1 MKISIAMTT
10 YNGEHFLRE
19 QLDSILAQSIS
30 DWELIVCDD
39 CSLDS
44 TWSILQEYELKDS
57 RINIFKNES
66 NLGFVKNF
74 EKAVSLC
81 KGNYIALCDQDDIW
95 EKNHLELLLN
105 SMETSI
111 GSVGNARMI
120 DENGNK
126 TNDLISERERY
137 FSDGDDCSKLFRI
150 LFYGNPFQGASSLF
164 KKEFFDK
171 ALPIPNGVEYH
182 DSWFNAVSC
191 CLAGL
196 IFVPEVVNNYRIHG
210 NNASGNHNLSF
221 KEQMKLTLNRKGWQT
236 DRIIYCNEL
245 IARIPNMP
253 EEKKNIVLMAK
264 QFHENRVKGRRLK
277 TVYTVLKYYK
287 KIYSTNNY
295 KQAFSRCI
303 GILLKG

>member
-1 MKISIAMTT
+1 MISIAMTT

-39 CSLDS
+39 CSSDL
-44 TWSILQEYELKDS
+44 TIQILNEYAQKDL
-57 RINIFKNES
+57 RIKIFKNKH

-81 KGNYIALCDQDDIW
+81 TGDYIALCDQDDIW
-95 EKNHLELLLN
+95 ETNHLDLLITRI
-105 SMETSI
+105 ETVI
-111 GSVGNARMI
+111 ACVGNARMI
-120 DENGNK
+120 DENGSK

-182 DSWFNAVSC
+182 DAWFNAVAC

-245 IARIPNMP
+245 LSRIPDMND
-253 EEKKNIVLMAK
+253 EKKKIVLMAK
-264 QFHENRVKGRRLK
+264 VFHENRIKGKRFK
-277 TVYTVLKYYK
+277 TIFTILRHYK

-295 KQAFSRCI
+295 RQVFARCI
-303 GILLKG
+303 GILLRG